1 MLVKRFEEQVS
12 KNPGKIAIK
21 TLKQAITYEELNNQA
36 NRVANF
42 LGHNQKFYGGS
53 RGAVFQKSP
62 PGRRRQEIIGLLF
75 DKAIPM
81 IAGMLGT
88 LKAGCAYIPLS
99 LDYPEK
105 RLRDM
110 ITHSGLLLILT
121 ESDHMEFAGKL
132 AAGTGA
138 EVRDVGEAGLTREEY
153 PGSVFADDRL
163 MYILYTSGSTG
174 NPKGVQQTC
183 RNVMHFID
191 CYTRNL
197 SITNQDR
204 LTLLSS
210 FSHDAAVMDIY
221 GALLNG
227 VTLFPLDIKE
237 QSDFSRI
244 SQWLDREG
252 ITIWHSVPTVYRYF
266 VNSLPEGEHF
276 PGLRLIVLGGE
287 AVRSYDIEMFKQR
300 FAYAALYN
308 LYGQTESS
316 YNSGK
321 FFTKETPA
329 DTITIGETVSGTEIF
344 LIDEDGTPVNTLET
358 GEIVIASPHV
368 SPGYWQD
375 EEATGYSFRKHPK
388 LGSLYRTGDLG
399 RLLLD
404 GSVEFAGRK
413 DNQVKIRGFR
423 VEPGEIENQLLKH
436 EKVKEAVVTARQ
448 SPGPDGIEGE
458 GSGDTYLCGYIV
470 GEGVGEAELKSYLSG
485 LLPDYMVPAYFVLL
499 DRMPVTGS
507 GKLDRRAL
515 PAPDLGTRNRYVPP
529 RNLLEQQLQEI
540 WSEVL
545 GESPASI
552 GIEDNFFS
560 LGGHSL
566 KAINLVSRIY
576 EQLKVKISL
585 VQLLTSPT
593 VRGVARHI
601 QTSTKKEVEYPTA
614 VPDKEN
620 LHRPFPLTDI
630 QMTYLLGRSGHFEMG
645 GVSTHGY
652 KEFTAKLDL
661 GRLNKSLNQVIKR
674 HPMLRVIIQED
685 GQQRI
690 LEGDPEFHIQ
700 VEDLA
705 RLDAGEQEKRIAKE
719 REQKSHYVFKTD
731 EWPLFDIKA
740 FKLAENTYRLCIG
753 EDRIIMDNFSS
764 RIVTSE
770 IMMFY
775 LQPELEL
782 PELEFTFRD
791 YMMAYQGL
799 ENSEIYT
806 VARDYW
812 LNRLD
817 DFPSAPALPLKCN
830 PSDIK
835 KPLFK
840 RFIEEF
846 SSREWKDL
854 KENAGKYHITPSV
867 LLCTA
872 YADVLSYWSNQLRF
886 ALNLT
891 LFNRYPFHADVNR
904 LVGDFTSVILLA
916 VDWKPGSTFLEKAG
930 SLQDSLFEAIEHRH
944 YDGVR
949 FIRELSRRRHL
960 GNKAIMPI
968 VFTGLLFDNTDNGV
982 KQGKEYQ
989 FPQEETF
996 GIGSDDHQDSYFSS
1010 QTSQAFIDNVVSD
1023 ANGGLTVSWNFV
1035 EDLFDEKIIS
1045 AMFEQYVTRLK
1056 NLAKGNTY
1064 DVSRL
1069 PGQDKHLWE
1078 EYNRTAEVFPGL
1090 TLHQLFSR
1098 QVKTTPHH
1106 TALVHRDKIV
1116 TYKELDERSNRVG
1129 WYLREQGI
1137 GPGDFIGLPG
1147 DRVIDTIINAFGILK
1162 AGAAYVPLDPEYPR
1176 ERIDYILENS
1186 RCKLLL
1192 EPGLYRSK
1200 NINGYPVQ
1208 EIEDRNSPDDVAYVI
1223 YTSGSTGKAKGVV
1236 ITHRAVTN
1244 TLIDINRK
1252 FNVKGSDRV
1261 IAVSSLCFDLSVYDI
1276 FGTLSSGAAC
1286 IIIED
1291 QRDVDH
1297 LLEIL
1302 EKQQITFWN
1311 SVPSIMELVVNRA
1324 GAREESDNV
1333 EDRQVCGEDGEDIF
1347 YWSPVES
1354 WQKNGDVIQVGAHS
1368 YGGAALEVFPGL
1380 VSLTR
1385 RGIPIKRLLEEFPG
1399 VNLKQL
1405 NDLVEELIQRRVLVN
1420 SILSPRE
1427 IFSPWNK
1434 LFTKKTAHE
1443 LHELPRIEVPSNE
1456 KLLRGVQG
1464 PAARGTQEGP
1474 SGHLVSRLIAAHN
1487 PHSMLEPLLR
1497 AKSQEQRANQ
1507 KSPPG
1512 QEISFKI
1519 FSDLLSLFK
1528 QTRRQDEIR
1537 YFFASAGGLYPIDIY
1552 IYIKKE
1558 RVESMEE
1565 GLYYYNPGENVLHL
1579 VHQGNDGS
1587 VIPVE
1592 VYSPGN
1598 RWIFESSAISIY
1610 MIYNAEVT
1618 MPKYG
1623 GLGYFMASIDAGI
1636 MMGTLSL
1643 WGEYLGIDVWPVGQI
1658 DFQRIRPYFRLGK
1671 NQVYIQSLEL
1681 GLKTGKTGADDI
1693 SSGEKPTGLK
1703 IEANGFI
1710 ERAHESGLVSPAAI
1724 TPMEIFAAQNRLFD
1738 NKYSKAILVIPEE
1751 YEKFKKHQ
1759 LSRVYRVSSGEK
1771 ILLHPN
1777 GELPSFIKDRHSYRD
1792 FDETRPISLEIL
1804 SRLLGVFREVG
1815 VEGGLDYYYETAAGS
1830 YKIDIFVYVKKYRVE
1845 NLEAGLYF
1853 YNAGNHS
1860 LHPVNQVII
1869 PETAHFPGN
1878 RSIFR
1883 FSAFSIFMVCDGGA
1897 VGGENG
1903 TLGALGYF
1911 KAGIHCGRA
1920 VAVLT
1925 KESELSGIGL
1935 CSIGNMDFPKIRDYF
1950 HIGPNHVF
1958 LHAVELGLKPP
1969 VPKDPGGYVSE
1980 KAGDILSLESHETR
1994 GKEELIKRN
2003 RSLRWVLLSG
2013 DWIPLALP
2021 DKIKQ
2026 VFKNAEVISLG
2037 GATEGSI
2044 WSIYYPIKEVKKEWK
2059 SIPYGFPLA
2068 NQEFYVLNYEAE
2080 LCPVDVPGELYI
2092 GGVGVAQEY
2101 INDEEKTK
2109 NAFIHHPKLGKIYKT
2124 GDYGVF
2130 RKQGYIEFLGRRD
2143 SQIKIRGYRVELGEI
2158 ETCLCQHEVVKQAV
2172 VIDRNDPSHR
2182 KYLCAYIVSE
2192 RGKRVPTSELRTFLA
2207 GKLPGYMIPTYFIYL
2222 EEIPL
2227 TPNGK
2232 VNRRVLPEP
2241 GESVESDVEY
2251 AEPGTDIEKA
2261 LVALCQEMFNLDRIS
2276 IYDNFFDLGA
2286 TSLDILQ
2293 LRNKLKEVYKIE
2305 IPILKMFEYST
2316 ISSFS
2321 FYLSGKIPG
2330 LNENGNKEIAAVL
2343 EEPGSQP
2350 GEAQRITAENQA
2362 KTRFR
2367 QRIRKRSEET

>member
-1 MLVKRFEEQVS
+1 MI
-12 KNPGKIAIK
+12 IA
-21 TLKQAITYEELNNQA
+21 
-36 NRVANF
+36 
-42 LGHNQKFYGGS
+42 
-53 RGAVFQKSP
+53 
-62 PGRRRQEIIGLLF
+62 
-75 DKAIPM
+75 
-81 IAGMLGT
+81 MLGT
-88 LKAGCAYIPLS
+88 LKAGCAYIPLPP
-99 LDYPEK
+99 DYPDK
-105 RLRDM
+105 RLRYM
-110 ITHSGLLLILT
+110 ISHSELSLILADC
-121 ESDHMEFAGKL
+121 DHMELAEKL

-138 EVRDVGEAGLTREEY
+138 DVCNIEEAGLAGDEY
-153 PGSVFADDRL
+153 PGAGYADDRL

-174 NPKGVQQTC
+174 NPKGVRQTC
-183 RNVMHFID
+183 GNVLHFID
-191 CYTRNL
+191 GYTRDL
-197 SITNQDR
+197 SITGQDR

-237 QSDFSRI
+237 QPDFSRI
-244 SQWLDREG
+244 CQWLDREG

-266 VNSLPEGEHF
+266 VNSLPGGEHL
-276 PGLRLIVLGGE
+276 PRLRLIVLGGE
-287 AVRSYDIEMFKQR
+287 AVRSHDVEIFKQR
-300 FAYAALYN
+300 FSHARLYN

-321 FFTKETPA
+321 FFTKQTPA
-329 DTITIGETVSGTEIF
+329 DTITIGETVEGTKIF

-358 GEIVIASPHV
+358 GEIVIASPYV

-375 EEATGYSFRKHPK
+375 KEATGDSFRNHPK

-404 GSVEFAGRK
+404 GSIEFAGRK
-413 DNQVKIRGFR
+413 DNQIKIRGFR

-436 EKVKEAVVTARQ
+436 EKVREAVVTAGETPAR
-448 SPGPDGIEGE
+448 GDIEGD
-458 GSGDTYLCGYIV
+458 GTCDTYLCGYIV
-470 GEGVGEAELKSYLSG
+470 GKGVGEAELKSHLSS
-485 LLPDYMVPAYFVLL
+485 LLPGYMVPAYFVLL
-499 DRMPVTGS
+499 DRLPVTAS
-507 GKLDRRAL
+507 GKVDRRAL
-515 PAPDLGTRNRYVPP
+515 PAPDLGTGSQYVPP
-529 RNLLEQQLQEI
+529 RNSIERQLQEI
-540 WSEVL
+540 WSGVL
-545 GESPASI
+545 GESSAAI

-566 KAINLVSRIY
+566 KAITLVSRIY
-576 EQLKVKISL
+576 ERLKVKISL
-585 VQLLTSPT
+585 TQLLKSPT
-593 VRGVARHI
+593 IKGTAGYI
-601 QTSTKKEVEYPTA
+601 QSSTKKEMEYAAA

-620 LHRPFPLTDI
+620 LHQPFPLTDI

-661 GRLNKSLNQVIKR
+661 QRLNKSLNKVIRR
-674 HPMLRVIIQED
+674 HPMLRAIIRED

-690 LEGDPEFHIQ
+690 LEGDLEYRIQ
-700 VEDLA
+700 VEDLG
-705 RLDAGEQEKRIAKE
+705 RLDVNEQEKRIAKE

-740 FKLAENTYRLCIG
+740 FKLAEDTYRLCIG

-764 RIVTSE
+764 RVVTSE

-775 LQPELEL
+775 LRPELDL

-791 YMMAYQGL
+791 YMMAYRGL
-799 ENSEIYT
+799 ENSEIYA
-806 VARDYW
+806 VAGDYW
-812 LNRLD
+812 LSRLD
-817 DFPSAPALPLKCN
+817 DFPSAPALPFKCN

-835 KPLFK
+835 KPHFK

-846 SSREWKDL
+846 SRREWENL

-916 VDWKPGSTFLEKAG
+916 VDWKPGGTFLEKARQ
-930 SLQDSLFEAIEHRH
+930 LRDSLFEAIEHRH

-949 FIRELSRRRHL
+949 FIREISRSRHL
-960 GNKAIMPI
+960 GNKAVMPI
-968 VFTGLLFDNTDNGV
+968 VFTGLLFDNTDNREE
-982 KQGKEYQ
+982 QSKES
-989 FPQEETF
+989 PGAQEDISS
-996 GIGSDDHQDSYFSS
+996 IGSDESQDSYFSS

-1023 ANGGLTVSWNFV
+1023 ANGNLMVSWNFV

-1045 AMFEQYVTRLK
+1045 TMFEQYVTRLR
-1056 NLAKGNTY
+1056 NLAKGNTL

-1069 PGQDKHLWE
+1069 PEQDKQLWE
-1078 EYNRTAEVFPGL
+1078 EYNRTTEVFPVL

-1106 TALVHRDKIV
+1106 TALVHRDSII
-1116 TYKELDERSNRVG
+1116 TYKELDERSNRVA

-1147 DRVIDTIINAFGILK
+1147 HRAIDTIINVFGILK
-1162 AGAAYVPLDPEYPR
+1162 TGAAYVPLDPEYPR
-1176 ERIDYILENS
+1176 ERIDYIINNS
-1186 RCKLLL
+1186 QCKLLL
-1192 EPGLYRSK
+1192 DPELYRSK
-1200 NINGYPVQ
+1200 RIAGYSLA
-1208 EIEDRNSPDDVAYVI
+1208 EIEDRNSPDDIAYVI
-1223 YTSGSTGKAKGVV
+1223 YTSGSTGKPKGVV

-1252 FNVKGSDRV
+1252 FSVTGNERV

-1276 FGTLSSGAAC
+1276 FGTLGSGAAC

-1291 QRDVDH
+1291 QRDIEH
-1297 LLEIL
+1297 LLDIL

-1324 GAREESDNV
+1324 GAQEER
-1333 EDRQVCGEDGEDIF
+1333 DRQVCGEDGEDIY
-1347 YWSPVES
+1347 YWSPVET
-1354 WQKNGDVIQVGAHS
+1354 WQKKENSIQIGLHS
-1368 YGGAALEVFPGL
+1368 YKGAALEVFPEL
-1380 VSLTR
+1380 VSITKK
-1385 RGIPIKRLLEEFPG
+1385 GISIKRLLEEFPG
-1399 VNLKQL
+1399 INLKQF

-1427 IFSPWNK
+1427 IFNPGNK
-1434 LFTKKTAHE
+1434 LFLFKPGVKENGA
-1443 LHELPRIEVPSNE
+1443 SNE
-1456 KLLRGVQG
+1456 KFLPGG
-1464 PAARGTQEGP
+1464 PGGAVF
-1474 SGHLVSRLIAAHN
+1474 S
-1487 PHSMLEPLLR
+1487 
-1497 AKSQEQRANQ
+1497 KSA
-1507 KSPPG
+1507 PPG
-1512 QEISFKI
+1512 QKVSFKI
-1519 FSDLLSLFK
+1519 FSDLLSLFR
-1528 QTRRQDEIR
+1528 QTRDQDEVR
-1537 YFFASAGGLYPIDIY
+1537 YYFASAGGLYPIDIY
-1552 IYIKKE
+1552 IYIKKQ

-1565 GLYYYNPGENVLHL
+1565 GLYYYNPVENVLQPL
-1579 VHQGNDGS
+1579 HQADEGL
-1587 VIPVE
+1587 VIPGE
-1592 VYSPGN
+1592 VYSAGN
-1598 RWIFESSAISIY
+1598 REIFEMSAISIY
-1610 MIYNAEVT
+1610 MIYNADVT

-1636 MMGTLSL
+1636 MMGTLRL
-1643 WGEYLGIDVWPVGQI
+1643 WSEQLGIDVLPVGQI
-1658 DFQRIRPYFRLGK
+1658 DFQRIRPYFHLEK

-1693 SSGEKPTGLK
+1693 SSRENTVLK
-1703 IEANGFI
+1703 IETNGFI
-1710 ERAHESGLVSPAAI
+1710 EKAHESGPVSPAVI
-1724 TPMEIFAAQNRLFD
+1724 TPGEIFADQNQLFE

-1751 YEKFKKHQ
+1751 YEKFKKHR
-1759 LSRVYRVSSGEK
+1759 LSRVYGVGSGEK
-1771 ILLHPN
+1771 ILLPAN
-1777 GELPSFIKDRHSYRD
+1777 GELPSFIKDRRSYRD
-1792 FDETRPISLEIL
+1792 FDETRPISLETL
-1804 SRLLGVFREVG
+1804 SRLLGVSREVG
-1815 VEGGLDYYYETAAGS
+1815 VGDGLDYYYQTAAGS
-1830 YKIDIFVYVKKYRVE
+1830 YKIDIFVYIKKNRVE
-1845 NLEAGLYF
+1845 SLEAGLYY
-1853 YNAGNHS
+1853 YNVDNHS
-1860 LHPVNQVII
+1860 LHPVSRSII
-1869 PETAHFPGN
+1869 PETAHFQGN

-1883 FSAFSIFMVCDGGA
+1883 SSAFSIFMVYDGG
-1897 VGGENG
+1897 VSGGENVSP
-1903 TLGALGYF
+1903 GALGYF
-1911 KAGIHCGRA
+1911 KAGIHCGTA
-1920 VAVLT
+1920 VAALT
-1925 KESELSGIGL
+1925 KESELSGMGL
-1935 CSIGNMDFPKIRDYF
+1935 CSIGNMDFTKIRDYF

-1969 VPKDPGGYVSE
+1969 VLQDPAGYVAG
-1980 KAGDILSLESHETR
+1980 KAGDILSLLSHEPR
-1994 GKEELIKRN
+1994 GTGQLLKRN
-2003 RSLRWVLLSG
+2003 NSLRWVLLSG
-2013 DWIPLALP
+2013 DWIPPVLP

-2044 WSIYYPIKEVKKEWK
+2044 WSIYYPIKEVNKEWK
-2059 SIPYGFPLA
+2059 SIPYGYPLA
-2068 NQEFYVLNYEAE
+2068 NQEFYVLNVEAE

-2092 GGVGVAQEY
+2092 GGVGVAQAY
-2101 INDEEKTK
+2101 IDDEEKTK
-2109 NAFIHHPKLGKIYKT
+2109 NAFIHHPKLGRIYKT

-2158 ETCLCQHEVVKQAV
+2158 ETCLCQHEVVNQAV
-2172 VIDRNDPSHR
+2172 VIDRNDSSH
-2182 KYLCAYIVSE
+2182 KKHLCAYIVGIP
-2192 RGKRVPTSELRTFLA
+2192 GKSVPTSELRAFLA

-2227 TPNGK
+2227 TQNGK
-2232 VNRRVLPEP
+2232 VNRRALPEP
-2241 GESVESDVEY
+2241 GESADRDVEY

-2261 LVALCQEMFNLDRIS
+2261 LVTLCREMFNLDRIS

-2286 TSLDILQ
+2286 TSLDILH

-2330 LNENGNKEIAAVL
+2330 LNENENKESAAVL
-2343 EEPGSQP
+2343 KEPGPQS
-2350 GEAQRITAENQA
+2350 GETQRITAEKQA
-2362 KTRFR
+2362 KNRFR
-2367 QRIRKRSEET
+2367 QRIRKRSQEA